1 MNDDIKFAVMA
12 LKCSDRNMEVS
23 EKRFLFEKI
32 DRIRKKVSED
42 AFNLAL
48 CYTNL
53 KDKGKEI
60 MDSGFAVCY
69 DQFVQYGRQEG
80 MQLGTY
86 RTLFKLVEDG
96 DISLEKAANKAG
108 LTVNEFLEKKKEL
121 SGI

>member
-1 MNDDIKFAVMA
+1 
-12 LKCSDRNMEVS
+12 
-23 EKRFLFEKI
+23 
-32 DRIRKKVSED
+32 
-42 AFNLAL
+42 
-48 CYTNL
+48 
-53 KDKGKEI
+53 

-69 DQFVQYGRQEG
+69 DQFVQYGRQEGRREGRQEG